1 MTFELSAAQQ
11 AARDRAQAFARGQ
24 LAPAAAAIDESGRID
39 ASLLQQMQPLIG
51 AAAGD
56 SVLLVTV
63 VEELAVASAGAAAAA
78 ASVPGTKTNASTA
91 PGLRGFHATG
101 TGDTR
106 SRLVM
111 AAVALGIGRAAV
123 AAAIDTLRA
132 SARQS
137 QDQEKPHWAVADAAT
152 EVAAARALTLHAAQT
167 MADEQAAAG
176 FVAMAK
182 LAAARAAQLAVDVAL
197 RVTGPQGFVRGALL
211 ERLARDAQAVA
222 LVLGTEED
230 LRAVASNALFPG

>member
-1 MTFELSAAQQ
+1 MTFELSAEQQ
-11 AARDRAQAFARGQ
+11 AARDAAQAFARDR
-24 LAPAAAAIDESGRID
+24 LAPAAPGIDESGSI
-39 ASLLQQMQPLIG
+39 AGELLQEAQKFTGGSPQD
-51 AAAGD
+51 A
-56 SVLLVTV
+56 VTLVTV
-63 VEELAVASAGAAAAA
+63 VEEIASVSAATAAAAA
-78 ASVPGTKTNASTA
+78 LGTKTDDAAA

-101 TGDTR
+101 MGDVR

-123 AAAIDTLRA
+123 AAALDTLRE

-152 EVAAARALTLHAAQT
+152 EIAAARVLTLQAAQT
-167 MADEQAAAG
+167 IGDEAAAAG

-182 LAAARAAQLAVDVAL
+182 LAAARAAQMAVDVAL
-197 RVTGPQGFVRGALL
+197 RVTGPQGFARGALL
-211 ERLARDAQAVA
+211 ERLSRDARAVA

-230 LRAVASNALFPG
+230 LRAAAANALLPG